1 MEGISMSNRFK
12 PLTRLVLAAF
22 AVLFVL
28 AQVNSARAERPL
40 LFHKDQI
47 ALKASPQEAWDA
59 IKTFDKIDKWHPAT
73 ENCVMLVGANGVPL
87 AVREFQLKGG
97 GFVISELLEYNE
109 AARWYRYR
117 ILKTNLPMKG
127 YEAEMHVEAAPGGGS
142 IVVWSGQFQRPE
154 EAAKPDQDDAATMKL
169 VQGVFRSG
177 LENLE
182 KITKH

>member
-1 MEGISMSNRFK
+1 MSNRFR
-12 PLTRLVLAAF
+12 PLTRLVLAAS
-22 AVLFVL
+22 ALLFVL
-28 AQVNSARAERPL
+28 AQVDSARAERPL

-47 ALKASPQEAWDA
+47 TLKASPQEAWDA
-59 IKTFDKIDKWHPAT
+59 IKTFDKIDRWHPAT

-127 YEAEMHVEAAPGGGS
+127 YEAEMRVEAAPGGSS

-154 EAAKPDQDDAATMKL
+154 ETAKPDQDDAATMKL

>member
-1 MEGISMSNRFK
+1 
-12 PLTRLVLAAF
+12 
-22 AVLFVL
+22 
-28 AQVNSARAERPL
+28 
-40 LFHKDQI
+40 
-47 ALKASPQEAWDA
+47 
-59 IKTFDKIDKWHPAT
+59 
-73 ENCVMLVGANGVPL
+73 MLVGANGVPL

-127 YEAEMHVEAAPGGGS
+127 YEAEMHVEAAAGGGS

-154 EAAKPDQDDAATMKL
+154 ETAKPDQDDAATMKL

-177 LENLE
+177 WRIWKRSPSTEAYVAMLARPRM
-182 KITKH
+182 IRCASSSPPS